1 MYSAIVCVGPGE
13 KELFRLRELLKSLVL
28 HESRFLER
36 LIVVDDATEKRELSE
51 TILDLVPAAQC
62 LVLHNPRRS
71 QGDAWRGGLTVNTLF
86 AMAEGLASTTRS
98 EYFLRLD
105 TDSLITA
112 PFFARVREFFAQHA
126 GCGVV
131 GSCYRIDLC
140 GQPTPRS
147 TWEPRLRK
155 LHRWIRIRRNPFLHL
170 EHSLFDS
177 RREVREIISAA
188 LSASTSGKV
197 HGYRLGS
204 NAQGGGFAMR
214 RELLNDL
221 RSRGWLN
228 GRIWLETEIG
238 DDVVLSLLATA
249 AGWEVEDF
257 NRPGE
262 VFGVQYQGLS
272 GTPEELVAAGYG
284 IVHSLKSGSWENELQ
299 LRESFR
305 RLTCSTPG
313 SDRAS

>member
-1 MYSAIVCVGPGE
+1 
-13 KELFRLRELLKSLVL
+13 
-28 HESRFLER
+28 
-36 LIVVDDATEKRELSE
+36 
-51 TILDLVPAAQC
+51 
-62 LVLHNPRRS
+62 
-71 QGDAWRGGLTVNTLF
+71 
-86 AMAEGLASTTRS
+86 
-98 EYFLRLD
+98 
-105 TDSLITA
+105 
-112 PFFARVREFFAQHA
+112 
-126 GCGVV
+126 
-131 GSCYRIDLC
+131 
-140 GQPTPRS
+140 
-147 TWEPRLRK
+147 
-155 LHRWIRIRRNPFLHL
+155 
-170 EHSLFDS
+170 
-177 RREVREIISAA
+177 
-188 LSASTSGKV
+188 
-197 HGYRLGS
+197 
-204 NAQGGGFAMR
+204 MR

-313 SDRAS
+313 GDRAS